1 MSVFAFKT
9 LKFTFRYSD
18 FHVNEIDLD
27 GNVVKLT
34 TLEIPENT
42 EEEGKLVIQICF
54 EESAIPYSS

>member
-1 MSVFAFKT
+1 M
-9 LKFTFRYSD
+9 KFTFRYSD

-34 TLEIPENT
+34 SLEIPENT

-54 EESAIPYSS
+54 EESTNTLQ